1 MICTSKFGS
10 SPLGIYKTF
19 YLRLHRRAPEY
30 DATPRRIFQ
39 VIGVYRSRE
48 AFIDARWVR
57 WLPRAC
63 VRLTVDCPTQ
73 AYGSSAWANF
83 ELPPNGLMTNNASDP
98 RH

>member
-10 SPLGIYKTF
+10 SPIGIHKTF

-30 DATPRRIFQ
+30 DAT
-39 VIGVYRSRE
+39 

-57 WLPRAC
+57 WLLRAC
-63 VRLTVDCPTQ
+63 VRLIIACPTQ
-73 AYGSSAWANF
+73 AYGSSAWAKL